1 MGLAM
6 LDWDDLRYFL
16 AIARHR
22 TLSGAARALHVQQST
37 MGRRLAALQGRAGAK
52 LLQKT
57 PSGYALTAAGESV
70 LAHAERMEA
79 EALAAEREVTGRDV
93 RLAGL
98 VRLTTVESLF
108 VAVLTPTLAAFSAR
122 YPDITLEI
130 LVDQR
135 VLNLSRREAD
145 LALRLSRPESH
156 ELVARRVGFM
166 GHGLYAAPDY
176 LARHGMPDVAA
187 GCPGH
192 RAILAEGDL
201 MQVASMAWA
210 AQVTRNA
217 NVALRTSSYYGQ
229 SAAAEQGM
237 GLAVLPHY
245 LARQHV
251 LARIPAP
258 EGPVREIWLV
268 VHQDTRHTP
277 RVRALADALNAGLR
291 EHAGLLCET
300 A

>member
-1 MGLAM
+1 M

-22 TLSGAARALHVQQST
+22 TLSGAARTLHVQQST
-37 MGRRLAALQGRAGAK
+37 MGRRLDALQGRAGAS

-57 PSGYALTAAGESV
+57 PSGYVLTSAGESV

-108 VAVLTPTLAAFSAR
+108 VEVLTPILAAFAAK

-130 LVDQR
+130 LVNQR

-145 LALRLSRPESH
+145 LALRLSRPDSN

-166 GHGLYAAPDY
+166 GYGLYAAPDY
-176 LARHGMPDVAA
+176 LAQHGTPNAAA

-192 RAILAEGDL
+192 RAILADEDL
-201 MQVASMAWA
+201 MQIASMAWA

-217 NVALRTSSYYGQ
+217 TVAMRTSSYYGQ
-229 SAAAEQGM
+229 SAAAERGM
-237 GLAVLPHY
+237 GIAVLPYY
-245 LARQHV
+245 LARQHALV
-251 LARIPAP
+251 RIPAP
-258 EGPVREIWLV
+258 EGPARELWLV
-268 VHQDTRHTP
+268 VHEDTRHTP
-277 RVRALADALNAGLR
+277 RIRALADALTTGLR
-291 EHAGLLCET
+291 ASSELLCET